1 MTGETDMIKRAIKTI
16 RAFGLLVALGAN
28 GYAAGDLPVLAAVP
42 PPAHLLCER
51 AKNPVIDV
59 AVPALSWKLTDTRS
73 GAAQTAY
80 RILVASSPEQ
90 LASEQGDLW
99 DSGRVESDQSLD
111 VAYAGKPLNSRQQAF
126 WKVKVWDQDGQES
139 PWSEPASWRMALLDA
154 KEWQASWIAAPA
166 MTEPQSEGLDVFLD
180 AASMSEASKSLFRG
194 RQPELLFRRTF
205 DVPQEGAAD
214 AIVRV
219 CGLGAFNLFIN
230 GQRIGDSWLD
240 PISSDYREV
249 AYYKTFDITQYLRPG
264 ENVVAIEVADGWY
277 GQGVVWLGY
286 FVFGSPKLLAE
297 VEWVDRSGKTHSF
310 GTEAGWKVR
319 FGPTLRSNIYGG
331 EMKDARLE
339 PTGWM
344 LPGFDDSE
352 WSEAVETEPGSPRLV
367 SQVAP
372 SIKDI
377 RRIQP
382 VARSMPKPGVTVFD
396 FGEHFSG
403 VARLRI
409 RDAKP
414 GQTVTVQFG
423 DFLSPDG
430 RVNHSLMN
438 PTRVRQT
445 LTYVCRG
452 GDTEE
457 WTPTFTYFGFRYAEV
472 TGLDAE
478 PAMDFLEGVF
488 LSTEVE
494 QVGEFAC
501 SLELYNKMHR
511 MAVQTLQSNIHG
523 ILTDCPH
530 REKCGW
536 LGDVWMSMHTWL
548 MNFDIT
554 AFNRKF
560 IEDIRLT
567 YQPMGL
573 PSDIA
578 GGKRQHRW
586 TEKRA
591 APLDWMAATVIYP
604 YLHYVYTADR
614 VELERHY
621 PYMKRFA
628 DTAIP
633 LVRERYAS
641 GDLKLTR
648 AQPFFLGDWGDTP
661 ADGKRQ
667 GDFPLFP
674 AETPALLSGTQTMIH
689 TLHCLAASAEML
701 GHPNDRKKYTAM
713 ANELIGLANQNYF
726 DAATASY
733 GSQSA
738 NAWAY
743 KLGMVPEDSR
753 EAFVQRFAQEIS
765 EVDQIIPTYGMMGLV
780 TIFQSLTEAGHG
792 PMVHALADAKADR
805 GFRRLIE
812 RGATTLW
819 EFQGRGEPV
828 PSASGNHPPFSGY
841 DAWFYSHLCGIRPDP
856 AFPGFKRTLL
866 KPWFDPKV
874 EWAKAS
880 HNSPHGVIRSEWKR
894 QPDGSIEWN
903 ITVPPNTIAVAEAPQ
918 GYQFENAPAQREL
931 ASGTYKL
938 KLKKIK

>member
-1 MTGETDMIKRAIKTI
+1 MKKFLG
-16 RAFGLLVALGAN
+16 LVALGFTCM
-28 GYAAGDLPVLAAVP
+28 AAQAAVP

-51 AKNPVIDV
+51 AENPVIDV

-90 LASEQGDLW
+90 LAADQGDLW

-111 VAYAGKPLNSRQQAF
+111 VAYAGKPLASRQRLF
-126 WKVKVWDQDGQES
+126 WKVKVWDQEGKES
-139 PWSEPASWRMALLDA
+139 EWSEPVSWRMALLDA
-154 KEWQASWIAAPA
+154 KDWQARWIAAPA
-166 MTEPQSEGLDVFLD
+166 MPQPQSEGLDVFLD
-180 AASMSEASKSLFRG
+180 AASMSAASKSLLRG

-205 DVPQEGAAD
+205 DVPQEGAVD

-230 GQRIGDSWLD
+230 GQRIGDGWLD
-240 PISSDYREV
+240 PIGSDYRKV
-249 AYYKTFDITQYLRPG
+249 AYYKTFDIAKYLRPG
-264 ENVVAIEVADGWY
+264 ENVVALEVVDGWY
-277 GQGVVWLGY
+277 GQGVVWGGG
-286 FVFGSPKLLAE
+286 FGFGSPKLLAE

-319 FGPTLRSNIYGG
+319 FGPTLRSNLYAG
-331 EMKDARLE
+331 ELRDARLV
-339 PTGWM
+339 PTEWM
-344 LPGFDDSE
+344 LPGFDDSA
-352 WSEAVETEPGSPRLV
+352 WAAAVETQPGSPRLV

-372 SIKDI
+372 SIKEI

-382 VARSMPKPGVTVFD
+382 VARSMPKPGVFVFD

-403 VARLRI
+403 VVRLRI

-430 RVNHSLMN
+430 RVDHSLMK
-438 PTRVRQT
+438 PCDVRQT

-452 GDTEE
+452 GETEE

-472 TGLDAE
+472 TGLDVE

-488 LSTEVE
+488 LSTEME
-494 QVGEFAC
+494 PVGEFAS
-501 SLELYNKMHR
+501 SLELYNKMHS

-523 ILTDCPH
+523 IIEDCPH

-536 LGDVWMSMHTWL
+536 LGDVWMPMNTWL

-578 GGKRQHRW
+578 GGKRQHPW
-586 TEKRA
+586 TKERA
-591 APLDWMAATVIYP
+591 SMLDWMAATVIYP

-614 VELERHY
+614 AELERHY
-621 PYMKRFA
+621 PFMKRFA

-641 GDLKLTR
+641 GDLKLIR
-648 AQPFFLGDWGDTP
+648 SQRFFFGDWGDIP

-674 AETPALLSGTQTMIH
+674 AETPAMLSGTQTMIH
-689 TLHCLAASAEML
+689 TLQCLAASAEML

-713 ANELIGLANQNYF
+713 ADELIGLANENYF

-743 KLGMVPEDSR
+743 KLGMVPGGSR
-753 EAFVQRFAQEIS
+753 EAFVKRFGQEIS
-765 EVDQIIPTYGMMGLV
+765 EVDQLIPTYGQMGLS

-812 RGATTLW
+812 RGATTTW
-819 EFQGRGEPV
+819 EFQGRGKPV
-828 PSASGNHPPFSGY
+828 PTASGNHPAFSGY

-880 HNSPHGVIRSEWKR
+880 HNSPYGEIRSEWRR
-894 QPDGSIEWN
+894 QPGGTIEWN
-903 ITVPPNTIAVAEAPQ
+903 ITIPPNTIAVAEAPQ

-938 KLKKIK
+938 KLKQMK

>member
-1 MTGETDMIKRAIKTI
+1 MKKIL
-16 RAFGLLVALGAN
+16 GLLALGFTCMATQ
-28 GYAAGDLPVLAAVP
+28 AAVP

-51 AKNPVIDV
+51 AENPVIDV

-90 LASEQGDLW
+90 LAADQGDLW

-111 VAYAGKPLNSRQQAF
+111 VAYAGQPLASRQQAF
-126 WKVKVWDQDGQES
+126 WKVKVWGQDGQES

-154 KEWQASWIAAPA
+154 KDWQARWIAAPA
-166 MTEPQSEGLDVFLD
+166 MPEPQSEGLDVFLD
-180 AASMSEASKSLFRG
+180 AASMTEASKSLFRG

-205 DVPQEGAAD
+205 DVPQEGATD

-230 GQRIGDSWLD
+230 GQRIGDGWLD
-240 PISSDYREV
+240 PIGSDYRKV
-249 AYYKTFDITQYLRPG
+249 AYYKTFDITKYLRPG

-277 GQGVVWLGY
+277 GQGVVWGGG
-286 FVFGSPKLLAE
+286 FGFGSPKLLAE
-297 VEWVDRSGKTHSF
+297 VEWVDRSGRTHSF

-319 FGPTLRSNIYGG
+319 FGPTLRSNLYAG
-331 EMKDARLE
+331 ELRDARLV

-344 LPGFDDSE
+344 LPGFDDSA
-352 WSEAVETEPGSPRLV
+352 WAAAVETPPGSPRLV

-372 SIKDI
+372 SIKEI

-382 VARSMPKPGVTVFD
+382 VARSMPEPGVYVFD

-403 VARLRI
+403 VVRLRI
-409 RDAKP
+409 LDAKP

-423 DFLSPDG
+423 DFVGPDG
-430 RVNHSLMN
+430 RVDHSLMK
-438 PTRVRQT
+438 PCDVRQT

-452 GDTEE
+452 GETEE

-472 TGLDAE
+472 TGLEAD

-488 LSTEVE
+488 LSTEME
-494 QVGEFAC
+494 PVGEFAC

-523 ILTDCPH
+523 IIEDCPH

-536 LGDVWMSMHTWL
+536 LGDVWMPMNTWL

-554 AFNRKF
+554 VFNRKF

-578 GGKRQHRW
+578 GGKRQHPW
-586 TEKRA
+586 TKERA
-591 APLDWMAATVIYP
+591 SMLDWMAATAIYP

-614 VELERHY
+614 AELERHY

-641 GDLKLTR
+641 GDLKLIR
-648 AQPFFLGDWGDTP
+648 SQRFFFGDWGDIP
-661 ADGKRQ
+661 ADGERQ

-674 AETPALLSGTQTMIH
+674 AETPAMLSGTHTMIH
-689 TLHCLAASAEML
+689 TLQCLAASAEML
-701 GHPNDRKKYTAM
+701 VQPEDQKKYTAM
-713 ANELIGLANQNYF
+713 ADELIGLANKNYF

-738 NAWAY
+738 NAWAH
-743 KLGMVPEDSR
+743 KLGMVPVESR
-753 EAFVQRFAQEIS
+753 EAFVKRFGQEIA
-765 EVDQIIPTYGMMGLV
+765 EVDQLVPTYGQMGLS
-780 TIFQSLTEAGHG
+780 TIFQSLTDAGHG

-805 GFRRLIE
+805 GFRRMIE

-828 PSASGNHPPFSGY
+828 PTASGNHPAFSGF

-856 AFPGFKRTLL
+856 ANPGFKRTLL

-880 HNSPHGVIRSEWKR
+880 HRSPYGVIRSEWKR
-894 QPDGSIEWN
+894 QSDGTIEWN
-903 ITVPPNTIAVAEAPQ
+903 ITIPPNTSATAQAPEGTQ
-918 GYQFENAPAQREL
+918 LEDGTTRREL
-931 ASGTYKL
+931 AAGTHTL
-938 KLKKIK
+938 SVASLQ

>member
-1 MTGETDMIKRAIKTI
+1 VKKFLG
-16 RAFGLLVALGAN
+16 LVALGFTCM
-28 GYAAGDLPVLAAVP
+28 AAQAAVP

-51 AKNPVIDV
+51 AENPVIDV

-90 LASEQGDLW
+90 LAADQGDLW

-111 VAYAGKPLNSRQQAF
+111 VAYAGKPLASRQRLF
-126 WKVKVWDQDGQES
+126 WKVKVWDQEGKES
-139 PWSEPASWRMALLDA
+139 EWSEPASWRMALLDA
-154 KEWQASWIAAPA
+154 KDWQARWIAAPA
-166 MTEPQSEGLDVFLD
+166 MPQPQSEGLDVFLD
-180 AASMSEASKSLFRG
+180 AASMSAASKSLLRG

-205 DVPQEGAAD
+205 DVPQEGAVD

-230 GQRIGDSWLD
+230 GQRIGDGWLD
-240 PISSDYREV
+240 PIGSDYRKV
-249 AYYKTFDITQYLRPG
+249 AYYKTFDIAKYLRPG
-264 ENVVAIEVADGWY
+264 ENVVALEVVDGWY
-277 GQGVVWLGY
+277 GQGVVWGGG
-286 FVFGSPKLLAE
+286 FGFGSPKLLAE

-319 FGPTLRSNIYGG
+319 FGPTLRSNLYAG
-331 EMKDARLE
+331 ELRDARLV
-339 PTGWM
+339 PTEWM
-344 LPGFDDSE
+344 LPGFDDSA
-352 WSEAVETEPGSPRLV
+352 WAAAVETQPGSPRLV

-372 SIKDI
+372 SIKEI

-382 VARSMPKPGVTVFD
+382 VARTMPKPGVYVFD

-403 VARLRI
+403 VVRLRI

-423 DFLSPDG
+423 DFVSPDG
-430 RVNHSLMN
+430 RVDHSLMK
-438 PTRVRQT
+438 PCDVRQT

-488 LSTEVE
+488 LSTEME
-494 QVGEFAC
+494 PVGEFAC

-523 ILTDCPH
+523 IIEDCPH

-536 LGDVWMSMHTWL
+536 LGDVWMPMNTWL

-573 PSDIA
+573 PADIA
-578 GGKRQHRW
+578 GGKRQHPW
-586 TEKRA
+586 TEQRA
-591 APLDWMAATVIYP
+591 SMLDWMAATVIYP

-614 VELERHY
+614 AELERHY
-621 PYMKRFA
+621 PFMKRFA

-641 GDLKLTR
+641 GDLKLIR
-648 AQPFFLGDWGDTP
+648 AQRFFFGDWGDIP
-661 ADGKRQ
+661 ADGQRQ

-674 AETPALLSGTQTMIH
+674 AETPAMLSGTQTMIH
-689 TLHCLAASAEML
+689 TLQCLAASAETL
-701 GHPNDRKKYTAM
+701 GHPDDRKKYTAM
-713 ANELIGLANQNYF
+713 ADELIGLANENYF

-743 KLGMVPEDSR
+743 KLGMVPGESR

-765 EVDQIIPTYGMMGLV
+765 EVDQVIPTYGQMGLS
-780 TIFQSLTEAGHG
+780 TIFQSLTEAGLG

-812 RGATTLW
+812 RGATTTW

-828 PSASGNHPPFSGY
+828 PTASGNHPAFSGY

-880 HNSPHGVIRSEWKR
+880 HNSPYGEIRSEWRR
-894 QPDGSIEWN
+894 QPGGTIEWN
-903 ITVPPNTIAVAEAPQ
+903 ITIPPNTIAVAEAPQ

-938 KLKKIK
+938 KLKQMK

>member
-1 MTGETDMIKRAIKTI
+1 VKKFLG
-16 RAFGLLVALGAN
+16 LVALGFTCM
-28 GYAAGDLPVLAAVP
+28 AAQAAVP

-51 AKNPVIDV
+51 AENPVIDV

-90 LASEQGDLW
+90 LAADQGDLW

-111 VAYAGKPLNSRQQAF
+111 VAYAGKPLASRQRLF
-126 WKVKVWDQDGQES
+126 WKVKVWDQEGKES
-139 PWSEPASWRMALLDA
+139 EWSEPVSWRMALLDA
-154 KEWQASWIAAPA
+154 KDWQARWIAAPA
-166 MTEPQSEGLDVFLD
+166 MPQPQSEGLDVFLD
-180 AASMSEASKSLFRG
+180 AASMSAASKSLLRG

-205 DVPQEGAAD
+205 DVPQEGAVD

-230 GQRIGDSWLD
+230 GQRIGDGWLD
-240 PISSDYREV
+240 PIGSDYRKV
-249 AYYKTFDITQYLRPG
+249 AYYRTFDVTKYLRPG
-264 ENVVAIEVADGWY
+264 ENVVALEVVDGWY
-277 GQGVVWLGY
+277 GQGVVWGGG
-286 FVFGSPKLLAE
+286 FGFGSPKLLAE

-319 FGPTLRSNIYGG
+319 FGPTLRSNLYAG
-331 EMKDARLE
+331 ELRDARLV

-344 LPGFDDSE
+344 LPGFDDSA
-352 WSEAVETEPGSPRLV
+352 WAAAVETQPGSPRLV

-382 VARSMPKPGVTVFD
+382 VARSMPKPGVFVFD

-403 VARLRI
+403 VVRLRI

-430 RVNHSLMN
+430 RVDHSLMK
-438 PTRVRQT
+438 PCDVRQT

-452 GDTEE
+452 GETEE

-472 TGLDAE
+472 TGLDVE

-488 LSTEVE
+488 LSTEME
-494 QVGEFAC
+494 PVGEFAS
-501 SLELYNKMHR
+501 SLELYNKMHS

-523 ILTDCPH
+523 IIEDCPH

-536 LGDVWMSMHTWL
+536 LGDVWMPMNTWL

-578 GGKRQHRW
+578 GGKRQHPW
-586 TEKRA
+586 TKERA
-591 APLDWMAATVIYP
+591 SMLDWMAATVIYP

-614 VELERHY
+614 AELERHY
-621 PYMKRFA
+621 PFMKRFA

-641 GDLKLTR
+641 GDLKLIR
-648 AQPFFLGDWGDTP
+648 SQRFFFGDWGDIP

-674 AETPALLSGTQTMIH
+674 AETPAMLSGTQTMIH
-689 TLHCLAASAEML
+689 TLQCLAASAEML

-713 ANELIGLANQNYF
+713 ADELIGLANENYF

-743 KLGMVPEDSR
+743 KLGMVPGGSR
-753 EAFVQRFAQEIS
+753 EAFVKRFGQEIS
-765 EVDQIIPTYGMMGLV
+765 EVDQLIPTYGQMGLS
-780 TIFQSLTEAGHG
+780 TIFQSLTEAGLG

-812 RGATTLW
+812 RGATTTW

-828 PSASGNHPPFSGY
+828 PTASGNHPAFSGY

-880 HNSPHGVIRSEWKR
+880 HNSPYGEIRSEWRR
-894 QPDGSIEWN
+894 QPGGTIEWN
-903 ITVPPNTIAVAEAPQ
+903 ITIPPNTIAVAEAPQ

-938 KLKKIK
+938 KLKQMK

>member
-1 MTGETDMIKRAIKTI
+1 VKKFLG
-16 RAFGLLVALGAN
+16 LVALGFTCM
-28 GYAAGDLPVLAAVP
+28 AAQAAVP

-90 LASEQGDLW
+90 LAADQGDLW

-111 VAYAGKPLNSRQQAF
+111 VAYAGKPLASRQRLF
-126 WKVKVWDQDGQES
+126 WKVKVWDQEGKES
-139 PWSEPASWRMALLDA
+139 EWSEPVSWRMALLDA
-154 KEWQASWIAAPA
+154 KDWQARWIAAPA
-166 MTEPQSEGLDVFLD
+166 MPQPQSEGLDVFLD
-180 AASMSEASKSLFRG
+180 AASMSAASKSLLRG

-205 DVPQEGAAD
+205 DVPQEGAVD

-230 GQRIGDSWLD
+230 GQRIGDGWLD
-240 PISSDYREV
+240 PIGSDYRKV
-249 AYYKTFDITQYLRPG
+249 AYYKTFDIAKYLRPG
-264 ENVVAIEVADGWY
+264 ENVVALEVVDGWY
-277 GQGVVWLGY
+277 GQGVVWGGG
-286 FVFGSPKLLAE
+286 FGFGSPKLLAE

-319 FGPTLRSNIYGG
+319 FGPTLRSNLYAG
-331 EMKDARLE
+331 EMRDARLE

-344 LPGFDDSE
+344 LPGFDDSA
-352 WSEAVETEPGSPRLV
+352 WAAAVDTQPGSPRLV

-382 VARSMPKPGVTVFD
+382 VARSMPAPGVYVFD

-403 VARLRI
+403 VVRLRI

-423 DFLSPDG
+423 DFLGPDG
-430 RVNHSLMN
+430 KVDHSLMA
-438 PTRVRQT
+438 PCDVRQT

-452 GDTEE
+452 GETEE

-472 TGLDAE
+472 TGLDTE
-478 PAMDFLEGVF
+478 PDMDFLEGVF
-488 LSTEVE
+488 LSTEMR
-494 QVGEFAC
+494 QVGEFEC
-501 SLELYNKMHR
+501 SLDLYNKMHR
-511 MAVQTLQSNIHG
+511 MAVQALQSNIHG
-523 ILTDCPH
+523 IIEDCPH

-536 LGDVWMSMHTWL
+536 LGDVWMPMNTWL

-573 PSDIA
+573 PADIA
-578 GGKRQHRW
+578 GGKRQHPW
-586 TEKRA
+586 TEQRA
-591 APLDWMAATVIYP
+591 SMLDWMAATVIYP

-614 VELERHY
+614 AELERHY
-621 PYMKRFA
+621 PFMKRFA

-641 GDLKLTR
+641 GDLKLIR
-648 AQPFFLGDWGDTP
+648 SQRFFFGDWGDIP

-674 AETPALLSGTQTMIH
+674 AETPAMLSGTQTMIH
-689 TLHCLAASAEML
+689 TLQCLAASAEIL
-701 GHPNDRKKYTAM
+701 GHPGDQKKYTTM
-713 ANELIGLANQNYF
+713 AEELIGLVNENYF

-738 NAWAY
+738 NAWAH
-743 KLGMVPEDSR
+743 KLGMVPGESR
-753 EAFVQRFAQEIS
+753 EQFTKRFAGEIS
-765 EVDQIIPTYGMMGLV
+765 GVDRLIPTYGQMGLS
-780 TIFQSLTEAGHG
+780 TIFQSLTEVGHG
-792 PMVHALADAKADR
+792 PMVHALANAKADR
-805 GFRRLIE
+805 GFRRMIE
-812 RGATTLW
+812 RGATTTW

-828 PSASGNHPPFSGY
+828 PSASGNHPAFTGF

-856 AFPGFKRTLL
+856 AHPGFKRTLL

-880 HNSPHGVIRSEWKR
+880 HHSPYGTIRSEWKR
-894 QPDGSIEWN
+894 QPDGTIEWN
-903 ITVPPNTIAVAEAPQ
+903 ITVPPNTSAMAAAPE
-918 GYQFENAPAQREL
+918 GMQFADGTTDREL
-931 ASGTYKL
+931 SSGTHTL
-938 KLKKIK
+938 HVASP